1 MKISFISNDSNKE
14 IPNIK
19 NHHVFLNKIDSNID
33 LYLIR
38 DDDLEN
44 IIKFSL
50 NNEKFLLISN
60 SKNPVYYRYL
70 DGEKQALEDIFS
82 FYKDFNNLPS
92 IIDIL
97 LELDFN
103 PSHKSFLYIIY
114 IVKTTK
120 VSSLSSFNLKQDV
133 YPKVAKKF
141 NTSPRNV
148 SSSIYRSLE
157 SIYINGYVTSKGMI
171 KLDKGVKTFLSSLI
185 IYYYNL

>member
-19 NHHVFLNKIDSNID
+19 NHHVFLNKIDSTID

-50 NNEKFLLISN
+50 NNEKFLLVSD

-97 LELDFN
+97 LELNFN

-120 VSSLSSFNLKQDV
+120 VSSLSSFNLKKDV